1 MKSNLVLHT
10 MSVFTVIEG
19 FLTRNSFQDMGNN
32 TYVNKECSVKVLK
45 DCYEIEF
52 VDPDFGEVT
61 MYTDSLN
68 IPQLAGTLSWH
79 NLIDRNY
86 SK

>member
-1 MKSNLVLHT
+1 MKTNLFSHIVNT
-10 MSVFTVIEG
+10 TTFIED
-19 FLTRNSFQDMGNN
+19 FLTRNSFKNMGDN
-32 TYVNKECSVKVLK
+32 TYVNKECSVKILK

-61 MYTDSLN
+61 MYTGDLN
-68 IPQLAGTLSWH
+68 IPQLTGVLTWH

-86 SK
+86 NK